1 MGFHLRLI
9 FSFYVET
16 IKDMSSVIFTDMII
30 YVSISMHDWW
40 IKIIPELKEEI
51 FVVQIIFLK
60 IYIVQ

>member
-30 YVSISMHDWW
+30 YVSISMHD
-40 IKIIPELKEEI
+40 
-51 FVVQIIFLK
+51 
-60 IYIVQ
+60 